1 MPSDS
6 GKDSKVNLRPF
17 DDYLSEKLR
26 DREYAAAYVET
37 ALEEGEVEEFLCALR
52 KVGGAQGKDQPALP
66 PLDDLLRA
74 LGLRITVTRDG
85 LPSQQQREPSPAA
98 VLHA

>member
-1 MPSDS
+1 M
-6 GKDSKVNLRPF
+6 NLRPF

-37 ALEEGEVEEFLCALR
+37 ALEEGGVEEFLCALR
-52 KVGGAQGKDQPALP
+52 KVATAQGKGQPALP

-74 LGLRITVTRDG
+74 LGMRITVTRDG
-85 LPSQQQREPSPAA
+85 AASPKQREPPPAA
-98 VLHA
+98 ALHA